1 MRGRRVLREGTS
13 DLMLDVK
20 RLIRKPSWRDA
31 ICNKLLVP
39 DKVIIKTPLVDFE
52 YEIYKRLCG

>member
-1 MRGRRVLREGTS
+1 MRGRRALREGTS

-20 RLIRKPSWRDA
+20 RLIRKPSWRDE
-31 ICNKLLVP
+31 ICNKSLVP
-39 DKVIIKTPLVDFE
+39 DRIIIKTPLVDFE

>member
-1 MRGRRVLREGTS
+1 MRGRRALREGTS

-31 ICNKLLVP
+31 ICNKSLVP